1 MAGTSRVVFVGNIPY
16 DLTEPQL
23 VDIFQEVGP
32 VISFRLV
39 FDRETGKP
47 RGYGF
52 CTYPDPETAA
62 SAVRNLNGY
71 DVGGRQLRI
80 AFAESDKED
89 SGARDN
95 RGDQRQ
101 AQPAQ
106 PVVAPMPNIGGMPT
120 LMQQPIQSIPMHA
133 SIIPQIPGMPIAP
146 MQAMPTAIAQQPI
159 ASLQPMQ
166 APLQPMAASNAEPS
180 TEAVRKAI
188 AAFPPDQLVEVL
200 SQLRMHVQ
208 TNVDQVRTLLNQNPQ
223 LGYALFQALMTMNV
237 GDPTLLKGAFD
248 TAT

>member
-89 SGARDN
+89 SGSRDN
-95 RGDQRQ
+95 RNDQRQ

-106 PVVAPMPNIGGMPT
+106 
-120 LMQQPIQSIPMHA
+120 S
-133 SIIPQIPGMPIAP
+133 IPGMPIAP

-166 APLQPMAASNAEPS
+166 APLQPMAVPNAEPS

-188 AAFPPDQLVEVL
+188 AAFPPDQLIEVL